1 MTRQEFVNWLEKYN
15 YRVVERGENYI
26 RYTRG
31 YRTIDVYLDGTVEVN
46 FVSSVEVAS
55 YMTNTNCFEDRGDL
69 GLRAVIWVFD
79 ENGNEVEEEN
89 YLYRY

>member
-1 MTRQEFVNWLEKYN
+1 MTRQEFVDWLEKYN
-15 YRVVERGENYI
+15 YRVVEHGENYI

-46 FVSSVEVAS
+46 FVSNVEFTS
-55 YMTNTNCFEDRGDL
+55 YITNTNCFEDKDKL
-69 GLRAVIWVFD
+69 GLRVVIWVID
-79 ENGNEVEEEN
+79 EDGDEVEEEH